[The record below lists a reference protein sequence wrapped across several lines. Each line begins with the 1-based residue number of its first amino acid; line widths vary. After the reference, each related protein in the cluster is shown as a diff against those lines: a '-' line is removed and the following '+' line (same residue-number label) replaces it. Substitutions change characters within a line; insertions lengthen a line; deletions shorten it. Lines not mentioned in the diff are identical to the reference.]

1 MENFKKSETSIK
13 NWAEDDRPREKMMKQ
28 GSEMLSNSELL
39 AIIINSGSKDRSAID
54 LAKEILKLAHNN
66 LDELGKLS
74 LKDMQKVKGIGIA
87 KAISITA
94 ALEIGRRR
102 NATET
107 TPERESAE
115 QQRDCGL
122 PEAGIE
128 RLSI

>member
-1 MENFKKSETSIK
+1 MENFKKPETSIK

-39 AIIINSGSKDRSAID
+39 AILINNGSKDRSAID